1 MVRRSADVR
10 KTAAPDWPEPEAA
23 GDSCAGTGAV
33 ETLTAAS
40 SPRRQN
46 RGCIAGPPLTTSPG
60 AGISRVYSRS
70 GAPPCSYGESRGA
83 TARRAGSA
91 AAVGAMQKP
100 HQMAEIEFR
109 ARGAGAEGR
118 GERGC
123 PEKDSVWPLGWTV
136 GALTV
141 RAPRA

>member
-10 KTAAPDWPEPEAA
+10 KTAGLDWPEPEAA
-23 GDSCAGTGAV
+23 GDSGAGTGAV

-46 RGCIAGPPLTTSPG
+46 RGCIEDLHSPPAPARDRPSVQPQRRAPVFLLG
-60 AGISRVYSRS
+60 VRS
-70 GAPPCSYGESRGA
+70 A

-91 AAVGAMQKP
+91 AADGAMQKP

-109 ARGAGAEGR
+109 ARGTAAESR
-118 GERGC
+118 GER
-123 PEKDSVWPLGWTV
+123 
-136 GALTV
+136 
-141 RAPRA
+141 